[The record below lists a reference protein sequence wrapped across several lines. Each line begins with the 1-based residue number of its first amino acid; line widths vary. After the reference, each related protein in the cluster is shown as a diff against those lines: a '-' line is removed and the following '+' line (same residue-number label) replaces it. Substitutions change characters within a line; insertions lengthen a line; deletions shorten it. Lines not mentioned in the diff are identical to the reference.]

1 MTFLGSGAMA
11 DYKKYSSDLSI
22 LSNDLKKNDFNVIST
37 ETKNVDNNEFIVY
50 KFKSSEVTKY
60 LYVTSL
66 KDKYV
71 TMGIIDI
78 INNGDWEKA
87 LIVINDINKN
97 IKFKQSDEDKIN
109 EVLDNSLSDVSMII
123 NKG

>member
-1 MTFLGSGAMA
+1 M
-11 DYKKYSSDLSI
+11 SI
-22 LSNDLKKNDFNVIST
+22 SPGV
-37 ETKNVDNNEFIVY
+37 IVY
-50 KFKSSEVTKY
+50 KFKSSGVTKY

-71 TMGIIDI
+71 TMGIIDT

-87 LIVINDINKN
+87 LIVINNINKN

-123 NKG
+123 NKS

>member
-1 MTFLGSGAMA
+1 
-11 DYKKYSSDLSI
+11 
-22 LSNDLKKNDFNVIST
+22 
-37 ETKNVDNNEFIVY
+37 
-50 KFKSSEVTKY
+50 
-60 LYVTSL
+60 
-66 KDKYV
+66 
-71 TMGIIDI
+71 MGIIDI